1 MVHCGVPD
9 QLRQLVREVGDVVVA
24 VNFGVPVVVEA
35 EGGPA
40 QLFDDAGTRVWP
52 DRVPPAEP
60 VALKL
65 WKGGKKL
72 I

>member
-40 QLFDDAGTRVWP
+40 QLFDDAGTRV
-52 DRVPPAEP
+52 
-60 VALKL
+60 
-65 WKGGKKL
+65 
-72 I
+72 